1 MDHTSVERL
10 WTHLH
15 WLTVLAEQGSF
26 TAAAERLQVSKAA
39 MSQRMAELEKAAGVP
54 LVRRTTRSM
63 VLTDAGARLVAQTRS
78 SYEAIARSFTDT
90 RDSAGEPAGAI
101 RLTAPVAL
109 ARQRLV
115 PVLTEF
121 LQRYPDIHIELVM
134 SDRLASL
141 GAEGFDLAVRHCASA
156 PDTHVA
162 WQLCTTESVL
172 VASRDYLE
180 RRGQPQEPT
189 ALRDH
194 ACLHYPRGRDE
205 VVWSLERGTAG
216 SREHERISVAVS
228 GPLAA
233 NNSEALRDA
242 AGAGLGIALIPDFSA
257 EAMLRCGQLLRVL
270 PAWRASGTF
279 ADRIF
284 ALRPYAPRVPRA
296 VEVLVAFLRE
306 QLQGGF
312 AMAEQG
318 GAG

>member
-1 MDHTSVERL
+1 MDRKSVERL

-26 TAAAERLQVSKAA
+26 TAAASRLQVSKAA

-63 VLTDAGARLVAQTRS
+63 VLTEAGARLVQQTRS
-78 SYEAIARSFTDT
+78 SYDAIARSFSDT
-90 RDSAGEPAGAI
+90 RDAAGEPAGSI

-121 LQRYPDIHIELVM
+121 LQRYPDIHVELVM
-134 SDRLASL
+134 LDRIASL

-156 PDTHVA
+156 PETHVA

-172 VASRDYLE
+172 VASGDYLH
-180 RRGQPQEPT
+180 RRGAPQDPL
-189 ALRDH
+189 ALGTQ

-205 VVWSLERGTAG
+205 VVWSLERGRPG
-216 SREHERISVAVS
+216 SRGHERVTVAVS

-257 EAMLRCGQLLRVL
+257 EPMLRSGELHRVL
-270 PAWRASGTF
+270 PAWRASGAF

-284 ALRPYAPRVPRA
+284 ALRPYAPQVPRA
-296 VEVLVAFLRE
+296 VTVLVSFLRDR
-306 QLQGGF
+306 LRGGF
-312 AMAEQG
+312 ATAEQRG
-318 GAG
+318 SI